1 MRGALISAEV
11 EEMDE
16 NRTTP
21 GNDDATTEAAVLQHV
36 LFLHPTQ
43 ISFEEVVREI
53 AADPSDFG
61 ERDSV
66 ECAVRDLG
74 AAGLL
79 RRADDLVLPTLAALR
94 FDELLG

>member
-1 MRGALISAEV
+1 MSNALVSVEV

-16 NRTTP
+16 NRTP
-21 GNDDATTEAAVLQHV
+21 GKDATTEAAVLQHV

-43 ISFEEVVREI
+43 ISFEELLREI

-61 ERDSV
+61 ECDSV

-79 RRADDLVLPTLAALR
+79 RRADDLVLPTLAAVR